1 MLGVVK
7 WFCDKK
13 GYGFICAE
21 NVDKDI
27 FVHYSE
33 VNKDGFKSLIEG
45 DTVQF
50 DLIEDDKGFKA
61 VRVSIIHRK

>member
-13 GYGFICAE
+13 GYGFICTE

-61 VRVSIIHRK
+61 VRVSIVHRK